1 MAGSV
6 VSAQAPGFPSP
17 AQVRRGLLLGF
28 VGVVIF
34 AMTFPMTRLAVGDAS
49 APQMSPAFVTAAR
62 AALAGLLSIVY
73 LRWVGAS
80 VPARQH
86 WAPLAVCAAGT
97 VVGFPLCIALALRE
111 VESTH
116 AAVVSGITPLGTA
129 VIGALSL
136 RQRPSVGFWFCALA
150 GCALVLGFAAWK
162 GGGRLVPA
170 DGWLLL
176 AVMCTAVAYVAGA
189 RVSGVIPAQ
198 QVICWVVVGSLPLTL
213 PATAWWW
220 PMDTTPS
227 LAAWGGLLY
236 VSLFSMWLGF
246 FAWYGGLALG
256 GIVRVSQVQLIQP
269 FLALL
274 FAVPVLG
281 ERLDA
286 VTVGFSLA
294 VIAVVFVSR
303 RMGVGQ
309 PKAR

>member
-1 MAGSV
+1 MN
-6 VSAQAPGFPSP
+6 AQAPGSPSP

-62 AALAGLLSIVY
+62 AALAGLLSIFY

-111 VESTH
+111 VESMH
-116 AAVVSGITPLGTA
+116 AAVVTGIIPLGTA
-129 VIGALSL
+129 VVGALWL
-136 RQRPSVGFWFCALA
+136 RQRPSLGFWACALA
-150 GCALVLGFAAWK
+150 GCALVLGFAVWK

-176 AVMCTAVAYVAGA
+176 AVLSTAIAYVAGA

-220 PMDTTPS
+220 PVNTTPS

-236 VSLFSMWLGF
+236 VGLFSMWLGF
-246 FAWYGGLALG
+246 FAWYRGLALG
-256 GIVRVSQVQLIQP
+256 GTVRVSQVQLLQP
-269 FLALL
+269 FMSML
-274 FAVPVLG
+274 FAVPLLG
-281 ERLDA
+281 ETLDA
-286 VTVGFSLA
+286 VSLA
-294 VIAVVFVSR
+294 FGLAVLATVAAGR
-303 RMGVGQ
+303 RMPVG
-309 PKAR
+309 K

>member
-1 MAGSV
+1 MTPAS
-6 VSAQAPGFPSP
+6 PSP
-17 AQVRRGLLLGF
+17 AQVRRGLVLGF

-73 LRWVGAS
+73 LRWVGAP
-80 VPARQH
+80 VPERRH
-86 WAPLAVCAAGT
+86 WAPLAVCALGT

-111 VESTH
+111 VQAMH
-116 AAVVSGITPLGTA
+116 AAVVTGIIPLGTA
-129 VIGALSL
+129 VVGALWL
-136 RQRPSVGFWFCALA
+136 RQRPSAGFWACTLA
-150 GCALVLGFAAWK
+150 GCGLVLAFALWQ
-162 GGGRLVPA
+162 GSGRLVPA

-176 AVMCTAVAYVAGA
+176 AVLSTAIAYVAGA

-198 QVICWVVVGSLPLTL
+198 QVICWVVLGSLPLTL
-213 PATAWWW
+213 PATVWWW
-220 PMDTTPS
+220 PLDTTPS

-246 FAWYGGLALG
+246 FAWYGGLAMG
-256 GIVRVSQVQLIQP
+256 GIVRVSQVQLLQP

-281 ERLDA
+281 ERLDP
-286 VTVGFSLA
+286 VTVGFALA
-294 VIAVVFVSR
+294 VIAIVFVSR
-303 RMGVGQ
+303 RMPVG
-309 PKAR
+309 PPAGR